1 MTSPS
6 TPRYGFSFSVMVAV
20 MVALAIAGSVLAKG
34 AGQPTVS
41 KGSMIDVSVIM
52 TAVDTAT
59 LPVHH
64 VEYPF

>member
-1 MTSPS
+1 MTSHK

-20 MVALAIAGSVLAKG
+20 LVAIAIASSVLAKG

-41 KGSMIDVSVIM
+41 DGAMIDVSLLM
-52 TAVDTAT
+52 TTVDTAN

>member
-1 MTSPS
+1 MTAHK

-20 MVALAIAGSVLAKG
+20 MVAIAIAGSVLAKG

-41 KGSMIDVSVIM
+41 EGSMIDVSVLM
-52 TAVDTAT
+52 DAVDTAN